1 MTSEPGAPNAKTLL
15 RSAAIFRELSN
26 DQLAEIWSRTKIHN
40 LLRGELLIRQ
50 GEKSNSVH
58 VVVSGRFE
66 VWIEGQRNAINE
78 IGVGEPIGE
87 IGFFAGIPRTAT
99 IIAVRDS
106 VVVELDRDSFNEVVR
121 QVPAIYETLLRA
133 IARRLAASISR
144 ISNEQRAVAGP
155 TVVVIPGGSR
165 SIPQVF
171 FDRLNTVVGRGG
183 KDLLIAHGTL
193 QRQFPGYSLDDPTVS
208 NWLNNIENE
217 Y

>member
-58 VVVSGRFE
+58 VVV
-66 VWIEGQRNAINE
+66 
-78 IGVGEPIGE
+78 
-87 IGFFAGIPRTAT
+87 
-99 IIAVRDS
+99 
-106 VVVELDRDSFNEVVR
+106 R

-144 ISNEQRAVAGP
+144 ISNEQRAVAAR

-165 SIPQVF
+165 SIPRVF
-171 FDRLNTVVGRGG
+171 FDR
-183 KDLLIAHGTL
+183 
-193 QRQFPGYSLDDPTVS
+193 
-208 NWLNNIENE
+208 
-217 Y
+217 